1 MTAAP
6 PDGLASILFRALYAD
21 SGLITTGALHIVTPQ
36 GDTGLFISGSPGD
49 IARRISVAPA
59 PAPRPARQTGTST

>member
-1 MTAAP
+1 MTPAP

-21 SGLITTGALHIVTPQ
+21 FDLITTGALHIVTP
-36 GDTGLFISGSPGD
+36 TGTPVFISDSLGD

-59 PAPRPARQTGTST
+59 PAPRPARQIGTST